1 MMKLLLALSFI
12 VAVSADAKAKYI
24 QRLLKKAVPTANS
37 QLRRLDQQAVEQE
50 EAFEVNIATYS
61 VKFEQCQFVKTY
73 SAELAADDK
82 STTVFETERFVLFRL
97 CPNGDCSTCTYNYGE
112 YLVDL
117 DSYLQSTA
125 EYFKAYEEAKCE
137 ACDANCAV
145 DDAAAAE
152 GEDAAAAEGEDA
164 AAAEGEDAAA
174 DDGARRR
181 RRNLGK
187 NKFYN
192 IVTDCTV
199 CVDEC
204 DKFENMEANG
214 YIDATNF
221 LECTLIYDPEDDN
234 KAALYAGPICA
245 SSGTKIKIG
254 VFTDEDC
261 LYLDET
267 KEVDDYV
274 VANGVSM
281 NLSNLLLKSTYTDT
295 CISCKEPVEQ
305 NENAEGDAAED
316 ADEVIE
322 MCEQLYNEAA
332 KCEKAH
338 GFADG
343 YANYYGYENQLAEEE
358 VVCEYMASLKAGTYD
373 ESGEIIVKGAGAHG
387 KSGKSTTG
395 GQKFALT
402 FFILGTVGLAV
413 YAAMLHSK
421 LVKGKKPDLA
431 SQGAMA

>member
-1 MMKLLLALSFI
+1 MTANMMKLLIALSL
-12 VAVSADAKAKYI
+12 VVTVSADAKAKYI
-24 QRLLKKAVPTANS
+24 SRLLKNAVPTANS
-37 QLRRLDQQAVEQE
+37 QLRRLDQAAQQE
-50 EAFEVNIATYS
+50 EAYEVNIASYS

-73 SAELAADDK
+73 SAELAAQDG
-82 STTVFETERFVLFRL
+82 STTIFETERFVLFRL
-97 CPNGDCSTCTYNYGE
+97 CPNSDCSTCSYNYGE

-117 DSYLQSTA
+117 DSYLQSTT
-125 EYFKAYEEAKCE
+125 EYFKAYEEAMCE
-137 ACDANCAV
+137 ACANSCATDDANAAAADNNNADAAAAG
-145 DDAAAAE
+145 DDAAA
-152 GEDAAAAEGEDA
+152 
-164 AAAEGEDAAA
+164 
-174 DDGARRR
+174 DGGQR

-192 IVTDCTV
+192 IVADCTV

-204 DKFENMEANG
+204 DKIENMEANG

-221 LECTLIYDPEDDN
+221 LECTMIYDPADDN
-234 KAALYAGPICA
+234 KPALYAGPICA

-254 VFTDEDC
+254 VFTDAEC
-261 LYLDET
+261 IYLDET

-274 VANGVSM
+274 VANGVSV

-295 CISCKEPVEQ
+295 CISCKEQAEQ

-316 ADEVIE
+316 ADEVTE
-322 MCEQLYNEAA
+322 LCEQLYDEAA

-343 YANYYGYENQLAEEE
+343 YANYNGYENQLTEEE
-358 VVCEYMASLKAGTYD
+358 VVCEYMASLKAGTYS
-373 ESGEIIVKGAGAHG
+373 ETGEIVVSGSNGHG
-387 KSGKSTTG
+387 KSSKSTTG

-431 SQGAMA
+431 TQGAMA

>member
-1 MMKLLLALSFI
+1 MKLLLALSFI
-12 VAVSADAKAKYI
+12 VTVSADAKAKYV
-24 QRLLKKAVPTANS
+24 QRLLKNAVPTANS
-37 QLRRLDQQAVEQE
+37 QLRRLDQAAEQE
-50 EAFEVNIATYS
+50 EAYEVNIATYS

-82 STTVFETERFVLFRL
+82 STTVLETERFVLFRL

-137 ACDANCAV
+137 ACDANCAT
-145 DDAAAAE
+145 DDAAAAAE
-152 GEDAAAAEGEDA
+152 GEDAAAAEGEEAAADGDE
-164 AAAEGEDAAA
+164 AAAE
-174 DDGARRR
+174 DGARRR

-214 YIDATNF
+214 FIDATNF
-221 LECTLIYDPEDDN
+221 LECTMIFDPEDDN
-234 KAALYAGPICA
+234 KAPLYAGPICA

-267 KEVDDYV
+267 KEVDDYLV
-274 VANGVSM
+274 VDGAQM

-295 CISCKEPVEQ
+295 CISCKEAQEQ

-316 ADEVIE
+316 ADEVVE
-322 MCEQLYNEAA
+322 LCEQLYDEAA

-358 VVCEYMASLKAGTYD
+358 VVCEYMASLRANTYD
-373 ESGEIIVKGAGAHG
+373 ESGEIIVSGASGHG
-387 KSGKSTTG
+387 RSGKSTTG